1 MSKVLVPHHRN
12 AKCRLV
18 RLLGLVLLMLG
29 VTPSALAQIPEPAVI
44 QRVRQA
50 TVFLMQ
56 TYEEAGVQVLSCVG
70 SGTLISADGL
80 ILTNAHLVT
89 SMGPCRGERIIVA
102 LPVRLD
108 DPPVP
113 TYAAELVQADMQF
126 DLAVVRISA
135 SLDGSLIDPT
145 TLNLPFVTIGD
156 SSAFVP
162 GNGLTFVGYPDI
174 SATSVTAIQ
183 GVITGLTAE
192 KNGSRLSW
200 FRTDSNLGGAMS
212 GGGAYDISGRL
223 VGVLTSA
230 PATAGN
236 TPGPMCLSIQDSTR
250 DGLITERDA
259 CVPIGAPVTAI
270 RPIVF
275 AQPLIEAARN
285 RFRLVHRPGLPA
297 IEPIA
302 EPAIG
307 RLFFSPQISDLG
319 LPTRI
324 TSALPSGAT
333 SVYLFFDYDNMP
345 PGIPYEIHV
354 TRDGLDMPVFSLGPL
369 AWGGGRRGT
378 WFVGTEGKTWPDGHY
393 EFTVLLNGQ
402 PAASATLTIGGEPDT
417 PAFTD
422 LRFGIPDEN
431 GNIAAPAILL
441 PANVPRFDGQFAFE
455 GMREGQDWT
464 EVWYLDGVEI
474 YRATYLWTGEPNG
487 LWSVRAQ
494 NSSGLPLGRYRLEL
508 YLGTRLA
515 ATGDVMLAGGGQ
527 STPIIFSN
535 ARLASDI
542 SRDGLPA
549 GQVGA
554 SGMVMPADITA
565 LYAFVDWDLM
575 PTGAIWTYRW
585 FLDGRLVASS
595 TQAWDAG
602 GVGQN
607 FWVGLTSD
615 RPLPEGQYAVEVL
628 VENRPMFS
636 LTTTVGTGTQPLSG
650 TQPEGNEVMI
660 TGRVVDALTGEGIPG
675 ALVFILDVALE
686 SPDFTWNEADIHT
699 QAITDREGRFAFP
712 RGLSRGRY
720 YTAYVFAEGYITKV
734 EDRFTIPRDQPSPTD
749 IVIQMNR
756 P

>member
-1 MSKVLVPHHRN
+1 MTSSLKNRN
-12 AKCRLV
+12 TIRWLMGTAS
-18 RLLGLVLLMLG
+18 LLLLMLTA
-29 VTPSALAQIPEPAVI
+29 TPLALAQIPEPVVI

-56 TYEEAGVQVLSCVG
+56 TYEEAGTQVLSCVG

-89 SMGPCRGERIIVA
+89 EMGPCRGERIIVA
-102 LPVRLD
+102 LAVHLD

-113 TYAAELVQADMQF
+113 TYTAELIQADTQF
-126 DLAVVRISA
+126 DLAIVRINA
-135 SLDGSLIDPT
+135 SLDGSLIDPS
-145 TLNLPFVTIGD
+145 TLNLPFVAIGD
-156 SSAFVP
+156 SSAFAP

-174 SATSVTAIQ
+174 GASSVAAVQ

-192 KNGSRLSW
+192 KSGSHLSW
-200 FRTDSNLGGAMS
+200 FRTDSSLGGAMS
-212 GGGAYDISGRL
+212 GGGAFDVSGRL

-230 PATAGN
+230 PATTGN
-236 TPGPMCLSIQDSTR
+236 EPGPMCLSIQDSTR

-259 CVPIGAPVTAI
+259 CVPIGASVTAI

-275 AQPLIEAARN
+275 AQHLIEAARN
-285 RFRLVHRPGLPA
+285 HFHLAHKPGIPTV
-297 IEPIA
+297 EPIA
-302 EPAIG
+302 EPTIG
-307 RLFFSPQISDLG
+307 RLFFSPTINDLG

-324 TSALPSGAT
+324 TSTLPSGAN

-354 TRDGLDMPVFSLGPL
+354 TRDGLDMPAFSLGPL

-378 WFVGTEGKTWPDGHY
+378 WFVGTEGKTWPDGRY
-393 EFTVLLNGQ
+393 EFTILLNAE
-402 PAASATLTIGGEPDT
+402 PVASATLIIGGEADT
-417 PAFTD
+417 PAFID
-422 LRFGIPDEN
+422 LLFGIPDEN
-431 GNIAAPAILL
+431 GNITMPATLL
-441 PANVPRFDGQFAFE
+441 PANVARFDGQFSYE

-474 YRATYLWTGEPNG
+474 YRATYLWAGEPSG
-487 LWSVRAQ
+487 MWSVRAQ

-508 YLGTRLA
+508 YIGTRLA
-515 ATGDVMLAGGGQ
+515 ATGDVTLAGGGQ
-527 STPIIFSN
+527 TSPPIIFSN
-535 ARLASDI
+535 PRLASDI

-554 SGMVMPADITA
+554 SGVVMPLGITA

-575 PTGAIWTYRW
+575 PAGVTWTYRW
-585 FLDGRLVASS
+585 FLDGRLVASR
-595 TQAWDAG
+595 TQTWDAG

-607 FWVGLTSD
+607 FWMALISD
-615 RPLPEGQYAVEVL
+615 RALPEGQYAIEVL

-636 LTTTVGTGTQPLSG
+636 LTATVGTGTQPLSG
-650 TQPEGNEVMI
+650 IQPESNEVMI
-660 TGRVVDALTGEGIPG
+660 TGRVVDALTGKGIPG

-699 QAITDREGRFAFP
+699 QAITDRDGRFAFP
-712 RGLSRGRY
+712 RGLLRGRY

-749 IVIQMNR
+749 IVIEMNR